1 MTHTE
6 AFDAYCKTL
15 NPLWNTVTSRTY
27 AEQFFYAGFEAAQP
41 APVQQ
46 EVIDSNEKA
55 AAYMEARLWECIDM
69 AAAWPK
75 ARADQRIWDHV
86 MVYAPKPAQHVTD
99 GQVEAAHKIQEQQQ

>member
-1 MTHTE
+1 
-6 AFDAYCKTL
+6 
-15 NPLWNTVTSRTY
+15 
-27 AEQFFYAGFEAAQP
+27 
-41 APVQQ
+41 
-46 EVIDSNEKA
+46 
-55 AAYMEARLWECIDM
+55 MEARLWECIDM